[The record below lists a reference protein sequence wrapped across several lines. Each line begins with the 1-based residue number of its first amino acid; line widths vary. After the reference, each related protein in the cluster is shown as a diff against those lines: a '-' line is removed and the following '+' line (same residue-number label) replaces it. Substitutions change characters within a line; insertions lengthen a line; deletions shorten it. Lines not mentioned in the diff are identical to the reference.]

1 MRFGFVS
8 FLPDTELVSKFL
20 DELKNNRLMSTRCK
34 KCGTKYLP
42 PRAHCACG
50 STEIEWYETPKQGKL
65 LAYTIV
71 AFPPESMTK
80 YASYILA
87 VAELDD
93 GSRLLAHITDV
104 TPKNLQVGMRLQ
116 VVPHQISAD
125 RLTFKFKP
133 L

>member
-8 FLPDTELVSKFL
+8 FLPETELVAKFL
-20 DELKNNRLMSTRCK
+20 DELKHNRLMGAKCK
-34 KCGTKYLP
+34 KCGTRYLP

-50 STEIEWYETPKQGKL
+50 STEIEWYEAPKQGKL

-71 AFPPESMTK
+71 AFPPESMIK
-80 YASYILA
+80 YAPYIPA
-87 VAELDD
+87 IAELDD

-104 TPKNLQVGMRLQ
+104 TPKNLQIGMQLQ
-116 VVPHQISAD
+116 VVPHQISMD

>member
-8 FLPDTELVSKFL
+8 FLPQTELVTKFL
-20 DELKNNRLMSTRCK
+20 DELKNNRLVGSICK
-34 KCGTKYLP
+34 KCGTRYLP

-50 STEIEWYETPKQGKL
+50 STEIEWYEAPKQGKL
-65 LAYTIV
+65 LTYTIV
-71 AFPPESMTK
+71 AFPPENMIK
-80 YASYILA
+80 YAPYILA

-93 GSRLLAHITDV
+93 GSRLLAHIADV
-104 TPKNLQVGMRLQ
+104 TPKNLQVGMRIQ

>member
-8 FLPDTELVSKFL
+8 FLPDTELVAKFL
-20 DELKNNRLMSTRCK
+20 DELRNNRLGGSICK

-50 STEIEWYETPKQGKL
+50 STEIEWYDAPKQGKL
-65 LAYTIV
+65 LTYTIV
-71 AFPPESMTK
+71 AFPPENMIK
-80 YASYILA
+80 YAPYILA

-93 GSRLLAHITDV
+93 GSRLLAHIADV
-104 TPKNLQVGMRLQ
+104 TPKNLQVGMRIQ
-116 VVPHQISAD
+116 VVSHQISAD

>member
-8 FLPDTELVSKFL
+8 FLPDTELVAKFL
-20 DELKNNRLMSTRCK
+20 DELKNNRLMGTICK
-34 KCGTKYLP
+34 KCGTRYLP

-50 STEIEWYETPKQGKL
+50 STEIEWYEAPKQGKL

-71 AFPPESMTK
+71 AFSPESMTK
-80 YASYILA
+80 YAPYILA
-87 VAELDD
+87 IAELND

-104 TPKNLQVGMRLQ
+104 TPKNLRVGMQVQ
-116 VVPHQISAD
+116 VVPHQFSAD
-125 RLTFKFKP
+125 RLVFKFKP

>member
-8 FLPDTELVSKFL
+8 FLPDTELVAKFL
-20 DELKNNRLMSTRCK
+20 DELRNNRFMGTICK
-34 KCGTKYLP
+34 KCGTRYLP

-50 STEIEWYETPKQGKL
+50 STEIEWYEAPKQGKL

-80 YASYILA
+80 YAPYILA
-87 VAELDD
+87 IAELND

-104 TPKNLQVGMRLQ
+104 TPKNLQVDMQVQ

>member
-8 FLPDTELVSKFL
+8 FLPDTELVAKFL
-20 DELKNNRLMSTRCK
+20 QELKNNRLMGVKCK

-42 PRAHCACG
+42 PRAQCTCG
-50 STEIEWYETPKQGKL
+50 STEIEWYEAPKYGKL
-65 LAYTIV
+65 LTYTIV

-80 YASYILA
+80 YAPYILA
-87 VAELDD
+87 IAELDD
-93 GSRLLAHITDV
+93 GSRILAHITDV
-104 TPKNLQVGMRLQ
+104 TPKNLQMGMRIQ
-116 VVPHQISAD
+116 VVPHQISTD

>member
-8 FLPDTELVSKFL
+8 FLPDTELMAKFL
-20 DELKNNRLMSTRCK
+20 DELKNNRLMGVKCT
-34 KCGTKYLP
+34 KCGNRYLP
-42 PRAHCACG
+42 PRTQCACG
-50 STEIEWYETPKQGKL
+50 STEIEWYEAPKQGKL
-65 LAYTIV
+65 LTYTIV

-80 YASYILA
+80 YAPYILGI
-87 VAELDD
+87 AELDD

-104 TPKNLQVGMRLQ
+104 TPKNLQLGMRLQ
-116 VVPHQISAD
+116 VVSQQISAD